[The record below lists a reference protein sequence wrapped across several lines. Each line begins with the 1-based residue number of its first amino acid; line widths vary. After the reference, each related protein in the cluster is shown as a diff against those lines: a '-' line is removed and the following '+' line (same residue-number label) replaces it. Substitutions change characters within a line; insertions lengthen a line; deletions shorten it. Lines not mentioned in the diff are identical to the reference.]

1 MLQNISVTQL
11 IILLAIVLLVF
22 GTKRLRNLGGDL
34 GTAIRGFRKGLNEED
49 EENNSDPEQLSDS
62 SNSDA
67 STKNTSQSSKAEH
80 SSNSG

>member
-34 GTAIRGFRKGLNEED
+34 GTAIRGFRKGLNEQD
-49 EENNSDPEQLSDS
+49 EENSTDPEQLNDS
-62 SNSDA
+62 SKSEA
-67 STKNTSQSSKAEH
+67 SAKNTTQSAKAEH

>member
-49 EENNSDPEQLSDS
+49 EENNSDPQQLGDN
-62 SNSDA
+62 SNSETSST
-67 STKNTSQSSKAEH
+67 STKDKTH
-80 SSNSG
+80 SSG